1 MAQYQQKTDSREFEV
16 ANADQQVGPWSGDA
30 GSDATEIAI
39 RLWGPVRS
47 DRFGASTWKADSVF
61 VYMIADLVSA
71 SGGRI
76 ADEPAPV
83 MGAHFDGSR
92 QAVIAAK
99 RIQRS
104 ILEFVACR
112 PGEHLGA
119 AILIYPPFT
128 IAAPGF
134 SGETVQQALGLA
146 KPGQILLAENLSQR
160 LRDLPGI
167 EFRSIPALAAGG
179 SGQTPLTE
187 LVWTTAERV
196 ALLQA
201 SVGEGSETPGDNR
214 RPADATMI
222 VHSPVRDELPRPKS
236 DALPHSTHPSETV
249 FQGASERSSER
260 PLQARVPARS
270 RESIAEEV
278 HEGPGSL
285 ITDELDVLGP
295 RPFLTRPRV
304 ILGAV
309 AIVLVA
315 ALIAVLYPRTRVTKL
330 PPVLPVHT
338 EVTETPSKPTTPVP
352 PEVKSDQPDPN
363 ALTPKEKSPTAV
375 QAGLK
380 SRVDSRVKSRKE
392 PSEVAEIPNDAGGVS
407 QKDIPAL
414 LKMAQKDAGSG
425 NYDNARREFNKV
437 LQLQPSNQDAKEGL
451 RKLALAQSANQ

>member
-16 ANADQQVGPWSGDA
+16 ANADQQVGPWSGDTR
-30 GSDATEIAI
+30 SDATEIAI

-47 DRFGASTWKADSVF
+47 DRSGASSWKADSVF
-61 VYMIADLVSA
+61 VYMIADLVVA

-76 ADEPAPV
+76 ADESDPV

-92 QAVIAAK
+92 QALIAAK

-146 KPGQILLAENLSQR
+146 KPGQILLAENLSQS

-167 EFRSIPALAAGG
+167 EFRSVPALAAGG

-187 LVWTTAERV
+187 LIWATEERV

-201 SVGEGSETPGDNR
+201 SVGEGSETPGENR

-222 VHSPVRDELPRPKS
+222 VHSPVRDELPRPKR
-236 DALPHSTHPSETV
+236 DALPLPTDTSEGV
-249 FQGASERSSER
+249 SKR
-260 PLQARVPARS
+260 PLQAPVTTRS

-278 HEGPGSL
+278 REGPGSL

-295 RPFLTRPRV
+295 RPLLTRPRV
-304 ILGAV
+304 ILGTV

-315 ALIAVLYPRTRVTKL
+315 ALIAVLYPRPRVTKL
-330 PPVLPVHT
+330 PPVQPVKT
-338 EVTETPSKPTTPVP
+338 DVTNIPSKPTTPVP
-352 PEVKSDQPDPN
+352 AETEVKTGQPDPN
-363 ALTPKEKSPTAV
+363 AVKPVEKSSAVV

-380 SRVDSRVKSRKE
+380 SRVDRVKSRKE
-392 PSEVAEIPNDAGGVS
+392 TSEVPEFPDEAGGVS

-414 LKMAQKDAGSG
+414 LRMAQKDAGNG
-425 NYDNARREFNKV
+425 NYDKAHREFNKV